1 MTNINKKRKFF
12 EEIEI
17 PQIVSKQKIIFQMKM
32 HDSVKRMIVDLKLKY
47 PNCEIVYEF
56 VE

>member
-1 MTNINKKRKFF
+1 MKNINKKRKFF

-32 HDSVKRMIVDLKLKY
+32 HESVKEIIYNLQLKY
-47 PNCEIVYEF
+47 PNSEIVYEF
-56 VE
+56 VD

>member
-1 MTNINKKRKFF
+1 MKNINKKRKFF

-32 HDSVKRMIVDLKLKY
+32 HESVKEIIYNLQLKY
-47 PNCEIVYEF
+47 PNSEIIYEF